1 MYSYVLKQNPT
12 LEGRRNKMAVK
23 QETIKAS
30 ELQRSS
36 GKVLKRVANNHEH
49 LIVESGGY
57 KVAVMIPY
65 PDYELLIRTQVA
77 REMKAFLEKTGTE
90 EFTDEQVMAD
100 VLKAVKEVRRA
111 RRTKK

>member
-1 MYSYVLKQNPT
+1 MKP
-12 LEGRRNKMAVK
+12 
-23 QETIKAS
+23 ETIKAS

-36 GKVLKRVANNHEH
+36 GKVLKRIANDHEH

-65 PDYELLIRTQVA
+65 PDYELLIRVQAA
-77 REMKAFLEKTGTE
+77 REMKALLARTGSE
-90 EFTDEQVMAD
+90 AFTDEEVMAEA
-100 VLKAVKEVRRA
+100 LTAVEEVRRA